1 VSDQIFWYATRAAGI
16 LAWFAACLSVLVGV
30 LMSSRF
36 LGRRPTLPWLTDLH
50 RFLAGMSLVFVALH
64 MLTLWADEFVS
75 FSWRELLIP
84 WEAEVRGL
92 SRLALAMGVVAA
104 WVMALVELTSLVK
117 RQLPPRLWHGV
128 HLGSYGVVV
137 LSTIHAWMV
146 GSDPTNPLLFS
157 FSVSMLAAVG
167 FVTVVRVLRL
177 LDERKRRYDLALT
190 GAADDPTAVRIPVA
204 VGSRRTGTRSRGP
217 RVEPPDAPDPVL
229 VDPYR
234 PVPPVP
240 PDPSLIDPNRPV
252 PPPPPDPSLIDPN
265 RPVPPPPPDPSLV
278 DPGRPVPP
286 EPPPNVP
293 LATWPPSPPAT
304 GSAADHPGPVP
315 SRPPAPSHR
324 SRRDRRR

>member
-50 RFLAGMSLVFVALH
+50 RFFAGMSLFFVALH
-64 MLTLWADEFVS
+64 MVTLWADDFVS
-75 FSWRELLIP
+75 FSWRELVIP

-167 FVTVVRVLRL
+167 FVTLVRVLRL

-190 GAADDPTAVRIPVA
+190 GAADPTAVRIPVT
-204 VGSRRTGTRSRGP
+204 VGSRRTGTRSRG
-217 RVEPPDAPDPVL
+217 RRAESPDPLDPVL

-252 PPPPPDPSLIDPN
+252 PPT
-265 RPVPPPPPDPSLV
+265 PPDPSLV

-286 EPPPNVP
+286 PPPPNVP

-304 GSAADHPGPVP
+304 GPAGDPPGPVP